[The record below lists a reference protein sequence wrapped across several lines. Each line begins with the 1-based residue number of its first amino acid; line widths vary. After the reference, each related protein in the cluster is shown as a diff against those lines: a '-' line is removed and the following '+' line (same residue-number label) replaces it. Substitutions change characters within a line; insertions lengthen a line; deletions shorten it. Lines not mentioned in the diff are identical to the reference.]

1 MRGLAILVSLLIS
14 FAAVSAQVEEGE
26 VSVRTPTDTEH
37 FSMRKFIIFVLALFF
52 VPELVGETRAFL
64 GSLSNVSV
72 LRSELPAYVK
82 NVKSILDEC
91 YGLSFMFIIS
101 SLMAYIS
108 TYFSFV
114 SDIADMILPIMSNM
128 TFFDVPW
135 PETPW
140 AFLSWALSALR
151 DLKPLFQV

>member
-1 MRGLAILVSLLIS
+1 VRGLAILASLLIS

-26 VSVRTPTDTEH
+26 VSVRSPTDTEH

-52 VPELVGETRAFL
+52 VPELVGETRALL

-82 NVKSILDEC
+82 NVESILDEC
-91 YGLSFMFIIS
+91 YGLSLMFIIS
-101 SLMAYIS
+101 SVIAYIS

-114 SDIADMILPIMSNM
+114 SEIADVILPAASNLA
-128 TFFDVPW
+128 FFSAPW
-135 PETPW
+135 LETPW
-140 AFLSWALSALR
+140 AFLNWVLSTLR
-151 DLKPLFQV
+151 GLASLFRV

>member
-14 FAAVSAQVEEGE
+14 FTAVSAQVEEGE

-37 FSMRKFIIFVLALFF
+37 FSMRKFIIFILSLFF
-52 VPELVGETRAFL
+52 VPELIGETRAFFGGL
-64 GSLSNVSV
+64 FNVSV

-91 YGLSFMFIIS
+91 YGLSCMFIIS
-101 SLMAYIS
+101 SVMAYIS

-114 SDIADMILPIMSNM
+114 SDIADVLLPVASNLA
-128 TFFDVPW
+128 FFSVPW
-135 PETPW
+135 LETPW
-140 AFLSWALSALR
+140 AFLSWALSVLS
-151 DLKPLFQV
+151 DFVSLFRV